1 MSESVTYV
9 VAAVVVVLLLFT
21 FMVEEVVHGAIRNRL
36 SVFLVTPNAVR
47 HLLANTFQSTK
58 TFARNT
64 V

>member
-47 HLLANTFQSTK
+47 HLLANAFQS
-58 TFARNT
+58 
-64 V
+64 